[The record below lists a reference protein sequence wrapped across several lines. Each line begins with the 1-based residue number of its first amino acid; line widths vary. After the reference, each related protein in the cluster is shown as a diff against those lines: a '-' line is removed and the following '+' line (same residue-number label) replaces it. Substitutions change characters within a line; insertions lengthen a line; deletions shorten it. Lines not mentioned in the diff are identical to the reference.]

1 MKVVGLGKAHYWR
14 RVIGV
19 TPKEFNISESLSTKE
34 MELMKSARVQVVG
47 GLLHHRSNSDGDD
60 FSRPSS
66 NSGFIMEADNDDDVG
81 WCSIQVE
88 PQSERVNTIHRSV
101 TLYFH
106 YSRWIISPN
115 IYVNVKP
122 IFKKQRILE

>member
-66 NSGFIMEADNDDDVG
+66 NSGFIMEADNDDGVG
-81 WCSIQVE
+81 WCSIQASRTTKRAS
-88 PQSERVNTIHRSV
+88 QYHTQIS
-101 TLYFH
+101 
-106 YSRWIISPN
+106 YSLFSLFQVDYITKYLR
-115 IYVNVKP
+115 KCKTD
-122 IFKKQRILE
+122 F